1 MILLNKQN
9 QGNSTRDPEIITL
22 NNSQSPH
29 RIVPKRCR
37 HAEANFNLKA
47 HKMQEKGCFS
57 FLCDLP
63 MRVLLFS
70 YITVHFVWRLI
81 TKDLRTGL

>member
-1 MILLNKQN
+1 MVLLNKQN
-9 QGNSTRDPEIITL
+9 QGNSTRDPEITTL
-22 NNSQSPH
+22 NNNSQSPH
-29 RIVPKRCR
+29 KIVPKRCR
-37 HAEANFNLKA
+37 HAEADFNLKA

-70 YITVHFVWRLI
+70 YITVHFV
-81 TKDLRTGL
+81 